1 MQLIPIIQHYYK
13 CSKVFT
19 ETFTI
24 TEPDELVATGVVSNN
39 NGFGISCN
47 GADDGSINLSV
58 SGGTTDYT
66 YAWTKTG
73 DASYSA
79 TTEDLSN
86 LSPGTYNVTVTDAN
100 SCTDT
105 ASFTITEPVELTIAD
120 AGLSTAIDCFDGNG
134 QIKVNITGNSNN
146 GGTSTNYVYTLS
158 GTNYSGATV
167 NESVTT
173 TALNYTFTPKAGT
186 YTVKV
191 SDANSC
197 EKTTNQITLTQPS
210 AALAIAES
218 ITNITCNGED
228 DGAIDVTI
236 SGGTTGYSYAW
247 TGPNSFSSTSA
258 DLTNLAPGAY
268 SLTVTDANNCTISKS
283 FTITEPDE
291 LVATGVVSNNNGFG
305 ISCNGADDG
314 SINLSCQRRYNRL

>member
-1 MQLIPIIQHYYK
+1 M
-13 CSKVFT
+13 
-19 ETFTI
+19 
-24 TEPDELVATGVVSNN
+24 
-39 NGFGISCN
+39 
-47 GADDGSINLSV
+47 
-58 SGGTTDYT
+58 
-66 YAWTKTG
+66 
-73 DASYSA
+73 
-79 TTEDLSN
+79 
-86 LSPGTYNVTVTDAN
+86 SPGTYNVTVTDAN

-291 LVATGVVSNNNGFG
+291 LVATGVISNNNGFG

-314 SINLSCQRRYNRL
+314 SINLSCQRRHNRLYLCLD

>member
-1 MQLIPIIQHYYK
+1 SAALAIAESITNITCNGDDDGAIDVTISGGTTGYSYAWTGPNSFSSTSADLTNLAPGAYSLTVTDAND
-13 CSKVFT
+13 CTVSKS
-19 ETFTI
+19 FTI
-24 TEPDELVATGVVSNN
+24 TEPDELVATGVISNN

-58 SGGTTDYT
+58 SGGTTDYS

-79 TTEDLSN
+79 TSEDLSN

-100 SCTDT
+100 NCTDT
-105 ASFTITEPVELTIAD
+105 ASFTITEPDELTIAD

-134 QIKVNITGNSNN
+134 QIKVNITGNSNS
-146 GGTSTNYVYTLS
+146 GGTSTNYIYTLS

-218 ITNITCNGED
+218 ITNITC
-228 DGAIDVTI
+228 
-236 SGGTTGYSYAW
+236 
-247 TGPNSFSSTSA
+247 
-258 DLTNLAPGAY
+258 
-268 SLTVTDANNCTISKS
+268 
-283 FTITEPDE
+283 
-291 LVATGVVSNNNGFG
+291 
-305 ISCNGADDG
+305 
-314 SINLSCQRRYNRL
+314 